1 MSCAHVP
8 CALIVLRVLQTSPCI
23 LHRYCPPGVHFWWAA
38 GARVRL
44 ARRVC
49 LQTGWTC
56 LTRAERTKRSGQVL
70 HVGLDARQVQS
81 RSRWGGSVLR
91 AAGCPFPI
99 LPPRPGPSRLGAGVS
114 SLRPLLGGKVQEVD
128 GCLTS
133 AAWESQTERG
143 GLSWHRRVG
152 RDGGKPE
159 RKKKERKKVKG
170 GGEGVRKERKT
181 QVGEKR

>member
-1 MSCAHVP
+1 M
-8 CALIVLRVLQTSPCI
+8 
-23 LHRYCPPGVHFWWAA
+23 
-38 GARVRL
+38 
-44 ARRVC
+44 
-49 LQTGWTC
+49 
-56 LTRAERTKRSGQVL
+56 
-70 HVGLDARQVQS
+70 
-81 RSRWGGSVLR
+81 LR

-99 LPPRPGPSRLGAGVS
+99 LPPRPGPCRLGAGVS